1 MARLRPAVTCVLLLA
16 GTAFG
21 RVLPTL
27 QQDDVLLGPS
37 QFATVITPDPHYEEL
52 ILTPQPHTL
61 LGADQLAESWDWRNV
76 NGTNFLSTTRNQ
88 HIPQYCGS
96 CWAMGATSCLADRIN
111 IMRGGAWP
119 SAYLSVQHVVD
130 CGDAGS
136 CHGGWDSLVYVYA
149 HKAGI
154 PDEGCNNYQ
163 AIDQECNNE
172 NQCYTCTPMGGCSP
186 VKTYNRLM
194 VSEHGRIKGREAMMA
209 EIQARGPISC
219 GIDATLKL
227 DGYEGGIFTQKKKY
241 PTINHIV
248 SVIGW
253 GVEDGVEYWIVRNS
267 WGEPFG
273 EQGIFRIVTSAYKDA
288 DGNDGNLYNL
298 ALEHS
303 CGWAVPSG
311 FMKYNSVTGSY
322 AGDVSINVA

>member
-1 MARLRPAVTCVLLLA
+1 MVDARLLAAVCFLLA
-16 GTAFG
+16 ASCVSA
-21 RVLPTL
+21 RKLPEP
-27 QQDDVLLGPS
+27 DEGAPS
-37 QFATVITPDPHYEEL
+37 PRATVIAPDPTYEPL
-52 ILTPQPHTL
+52 ILEPLPEHL
-61 LGADQLAESWDWRNV
+61 LGAEELAEAWDWRNV
-76 NGTNFLSTTRNQ
+76 NGTNYLSTTRNQ

-96 CWAMGATSCLADRIN
+96 CWAMGATSSLADRSN
-111 IMRGGAWP
+111 IMRGNVWP
-119 SAYLSVQHVVD
+119 SAYLSVQHVID
-130 CGDAGS
+130 CGNAGS
-136 CHGGWDSLVYVYA
+136 CHGGWDSLVYKYA
-149 HKAGI
+149 HEQGI

-163 AIDQECNNE
+163 AIDQECNSMD
-172 NQCYTCTPMGGCSP
+172 QCYTCVPGAGGCSP

-194 VSEHGRIKGREAMMA
+194 VSEHGRVKGRHAMMA

-227 DGYEGGIFTQKKKY
+227 DAYTGGVFMQKKEL

-248 SVIGW
+248 SVLGW

-267 WGEPFG
+267 WGEPWG
-273 EQGIFRIVTSAYKDA
+273 EGGIFRIVTSAWKDE

-311 FMKYNSVTGSY
+311 FMKYDSDGADQEAAHV
-322 AGDVSINVA
+322 NVA